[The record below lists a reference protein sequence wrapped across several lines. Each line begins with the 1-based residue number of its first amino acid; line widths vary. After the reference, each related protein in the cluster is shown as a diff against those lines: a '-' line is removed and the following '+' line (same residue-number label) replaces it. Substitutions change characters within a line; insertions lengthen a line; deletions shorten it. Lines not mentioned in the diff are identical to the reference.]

1 MPKTL
6 LPVTLQPL
14 TGTKMKKME
23 RQQVA
28 RQFISDYMKILANQ
42 ESMVERIVEK
52 RLAMLEP
59 RIRQMIEQYMEERK
73 KTERM
78 NQR

>member
-1 MPKTL
+1 
-6 LPVTLQPL
+6 
-14 TGTKMKKME
+14 MKKME